1 MIFNTTTYLVLGILL
16 REPRSG
22 YDIVKELASFRPAKS
37 SQIYPILSKLEK
49 NGYASSSQVLQTGRP
64 NKKVYSVT
72 SSGKEK
78 LKKWLDTSPEPPV
91 IRDDFLSMIFSVWI
105 KEPETLERLVLQRLD
120 YLTERLQYFTDRQQT
135 LETAFPSEIR
145 NFYSWHHSNYLLTRR
160 RIAVTK
166 EDIKWC
172 KEVLEEPAIAW
183 KRAQAEPPS
192 PV

>member
-16 REPRSG
+16 RRPRSG

-49 NGYASSSQVLQTGRP
+49 NGYATSTHVQQTSKP

-72 SSGKEK
+72 SVGKAK
-78 LKKWLDTSPEPPV
+78 LKSWLDTDPEPPI
-91 IRDDFLSMIFSVWI
+91 IRDDFLSMFFSVWI

-120 YLTERLQYFTDRQQT
+120 YLKERLEYFSDLKQV
-135 LETAFPSEIR
+135 LEASFPGEIH
-145 NFYSWHHSNYLLTRR
+145 NFYSWHHCNYLLMER
-160 RIAVTK
+160 RIAITR

-172 KEVLEEPAIAW
+172 ELVLKEPILDRIH
-183 KRAQAEPPS
+183 AQDAQTVS
-192 PV
+192 